1 MAIYKVKGKKG
12 DRWYVDFYNGEQRIR
27 KVLGSKKDAEDAEAL
42 LKADSLRGE
51 LRLIKKSD
59 VSFKELT
66 EKYLEFGETNGKR
79 SLERDKY
86 SIKALMDH
94 FKYMKITQIN
104 PMMIE
109 SYKKKRLEE
118 KKKSGTVNRELSALR
133 HMFNLAKKW
142 KIIRESPMSEV
153 KLLKEEKFKMRILDK
168 VEADLLID
176 AAAEYLKPIIIT
188 ALSTGMRRGEILELR
203 WSDIDFIRYN
213 IHIREENSKSKK
225 SRDVPM
231 SSLLAETL
239 KKQDM
244 SSEFIFSHPLKKDKA
259 RINISWSFRVA
270 LRKSGIEKLR
280 FHDLRHTAASWMVV
294 DCGIDLVT
302 VSEILG
308 HSDIKTTM
316 IYCHASQESKRRAV
330 EGLEK
335 IISSE
340 KVVINRTQKREKKQS
355 APL

>member
-1 MAIYKVKGKKG
+1 MAIYRVKGKKG

-51 LRLIKKSD
+51 LRLIKKCD

-66 EKYLEFGETNGKR
+66 GRYLEYGKTNGKR

-153 KLLKEEKFKMRILDK
+153 KLLKEEKFKMRILSK

-188 ALSTGMRRGEILELR
+188 ALNTGMRRGEILGLR
-203 WSDIDFIRYN
+203 WSDIDFINYT
-213 IHIREENSKSKK
+213 IHVKNTKSGKD
-225 SRDVPM
+225 RIVPM
-231 SSLLAETL
+231 NELVAATF

-340 KVVINRTQKREKKQS
+340 KVVINRTQKR
-355 APL
+355 